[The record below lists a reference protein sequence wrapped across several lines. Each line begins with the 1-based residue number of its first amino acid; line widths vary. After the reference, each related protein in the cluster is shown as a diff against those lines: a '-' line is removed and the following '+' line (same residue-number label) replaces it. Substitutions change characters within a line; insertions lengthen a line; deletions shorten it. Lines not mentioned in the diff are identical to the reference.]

1 MFDKNMTQEFR
12 LKNIYMK
19 RDYLIEEINRNEL
32 MSKRFKKVCTILIV
46 LASAI
51 IGYVSSFSLTSF
63 IDIPIE
69 ITSSEIELSSN
80 NMK

>member
-1 MFDKNMTQEFR
+1 
-12 LKNIYMK
+12 
-19 RDYLIEEINRNEL
+19 
-32 MSKRFKKVCTILIV
+32 MSKKLKKVCTILII

-63 IDIPIE
+63 IEIPIE

-80 NMK
+80 NMKK